1 MLALRS
7 ERHLLVLKDAN
18 GKSEDLPGA
27 KAPERHGETGSLES
41 DKMLADGKIQRLD
54 GSVPERCLVAHDVP
68 AYSGQPAGLER
79 TRPASASYDHSV
91 VFTHASLYLLY
102 VQLDLLL
109 EIVALRGMMVATVQ
123 KSLSGRSWQ
132 NCF

>member
-79 TRPASASYDHSV
+79 TRTASASYDHSV

-123 KSLSGRSWQ
+123 KSLCGRSWQ